1 MSATLRY
8 VGLDVH
14 KDSIVIA
21 VAEDG
26 VQPAE
31 FLTKLPYDV
40 PRLLKQLRKLGSA
53 ARLRCCYEAGPTGYG
68 LYRALSEAGFACIVV
83 APSLI
88 PVQSGNRVKTD
99 RRDARKLAH
108 YLRSGDLTAVW
119 VPDEASEAMRDLE
132 RARDDAKRSERTA
145 RQQLGKFLLRHD
157 RRYPG
162 KTSWTLRHLA
172 WIATQKFAHE
182 AQQQV
187 LTDYLHTV
195 QEAAARVKRLSDQIA
210 KLVEGWALAPLVK
223 ALMAMRGVQ
232 LITAVTVAAEIGDL
246 KRFRTAG
253 QLMSFVGAVPSERSS
268 GGSRRQGRITKTGNA
283 HVRRV
288 LVEAAWTYRHRPR
301 MSDAICKRNAGLPPQ
316 VQAIAWK
323 AQVRLN
329 QRYRGMLAAGK
340 APNVT
345 VTAVARELAGF
356 VWALGQQVESP
367 KAHGSWAA
375 STLSLDVSGTCPPKY
390 SSGVSQAQ
398 AVRSARRKP
407 RASPPLGSTATQ

>member
-1 MSATLRY
+1 MRATVRY

-31 FLTKLPYDV
+31 FLSKLPYDV
-40 PRLLKQLRKLGSA
+40 PRLLKQLRKLGSS

-68 LYRALSEAGFACIVV
+68 LYRALAEAGFACIVV
-83 APSLI
+83 APWLI
-88 PVQSGNRVKTD
+88 PVKSGNRVKTD

-157 RRYPG
+157 RRFPG
-162 KTSWTLRHLA
+162 KTSWTRTHLT

-195 QEAAARVKRLSDQIA
+195 EEATTRVQRLSEQIA

-246 KRFRTAG
+246 KRFHKAG

-268 GGSRRQGRITKTGNA
+268 GDSRRQGRITKTGNA

-301 MSDAICKRNAGLPPQ
+301 LSDAIRKRNEGLSPQ

-329 QRYRGMLAAGK
+329 ERYRRMLAAGK
-340 APNVT
+340 SPNVT

-367 KAHGSWAA
+367 TASPLRAALTWNPDACGS
-375 STLSLDVSGTCPPKY
+375 CPPK
-390 SSGVSQAQ
+390 SSFGVPQAQ
-398 AVRSARRKP
+398 AARSARRKP
-407 RASPPLGSTATQ
+407 RASAPLGSTATP

>member
-1 MSATLRY
+1 MSATVRY

-21 VAEDG
+21 MAEEG

-40 PRLLKQLRKLGSA
+40 PRLLKQLRKLGSP

-68 LYRALSEAGFACIVV
+68 LYRALTEAGFACLVV

-88 PVQSGNRVKTD
+88 PVKSGNHVKTD

-108 YLRSGDLTAVW
+108 YLRCGDLTAVW

-132 RARDDAKRSERTA
+132 RARDDAKRSERRA

-162 KTSWTLRHLA
+162 KTSWTGRHLT

-195 QEAAARVKRLSDQIA
+195 QEATARVKRLSDQIA
-210 KLVEGWALAPLVK
+210 KLVEDWALAPLVK
-223 ALMAMRGVQ
+223 SLMAMRGVQ

-246 KRFRTAG
+246 KRFPKAG

-268 GGSRRQGRITKTGNA
+268 GDRRRQGRITKTGNA

-301 MSDAICKRNAGLPPQ
+301 LSDAIRKRNEGLSPQ

-329 QRYRGMLAAGK
+329 ERYRCMLAAGK
-340 APNVT
+340 SPNVT

-356 VWALGQQVESP
+356 IWALGQQVESP
-367 KAHGSWAA
+367 TASPPRAA
-375 STLSLDVSGTCPPKY
+375 LTRAPDVRGTCPPQS
-390 SSGVSQAQ
+390 SSGVPQAQ
-398 AVRSARRKP
+398 AARSARRKP
-407 RASPPLGSTATQ
+407 RASTPL

>member
-1 MSATLRY
+1 MSATVRY
-8 VGLDVH
+8 IGLDVH

-31 FLTKLPYDV
+31 FLTKLPYDI
-40 PRLLKQLRKLGSA
+40 PRLLKQLRKLGSP

-68 LYRALSEAGFACIVV
+68 LYRALSAAGLACLVV

-88 PVQSGNRVKTD
+88 PVKSGNRVKTD

-132 RARDDAKRSERTA
+132 RARDDAKRSERVA

-157 RRYPG
+157 RRFPG
-162 KTSWTLRHLA
+162 KTSWTRRHLA
-172 WIATQKFAHE
+172 WIVTQKFAHE

-195 QEAAARVKRLSDQIA
+195 EEATTRVQRLSEQIA

-246 KRFRTAG
+246 KRFHKAG

-268 GGSRRQGRITKTGNA
+268 GDSRRQGRITKTGNA

-301 MSDAICKRNAGLPPQ
+301 LSQAIRARNAGLPPQ

-329 QRYRGMLAAGK
+329 ERYRRMLAAGK
-340 APNVT
+340 AHNVT

-356 VWALGQQVESP
+356 VWAVGQQVESP
-367 KAHGSWAA
+367 TAPRSRAA
-375 STLSLDVSGTCPPKY
+375 LTRDPDACGTCPPK
-390 SSGVSQAQ
+390 SSFGVPQAK
-398 AVRSARRKP
+398 AARSPRRKP
-407 RASPPLGSTATQ
+407 RQSAP

>member
-1 MSATLRY
+1 MSATVRY
-8 VGLDVH
+8 IGLDVH

-31 FLTKLPYDV
+31 FLTKLPYDI
-40 PRLLKQLRKLGSA
+40 PRLLKQLRKLGSP

-68 LYRALSEAGFACIVV
+68 LYRALSAAGLACLVV

-88 PVQSGNRVKTD
+88 PVKSGNRVKTD

-132 RARDDAKRSERTA
+132 RARDDAKRSERVA

-157 RRYPG
+157 RRFPG
-162 KTSWTLRHLA
+162 KTSWTRRHLA
-172 WIATQKFAHE
+172 WIVTQKFAHE

-195 QEAAARVKRLSDQIA
+195 EEATTRVQRLSEQIA

-246 KRFRTAG
+246 KRFRKAG

-268 GGSRRQGRITKTGNA
+268 GDSRRQGRITKTGNA
-283 HVRRV
+283 HDTSRAGRSGLDVPASSSPEPGHPQTQRRTSAPGAGHR
-288 LVEAAWTYRHRPR
+288 LEGPGAAERALSSHARGRQGAQRHAHRRGPR
-301 MSDAICKRNAGLPPQ
+301 TGGF
-316 VQAIAWK
+316 
-323 AQVRLN
+323 RLG
-329 QRYRGMLAAGK
+329 RG
-340 APNVT
+340 
-345 VTAVARELAGF
+345 
-356 VWALGQQVESP
+356 
-367 KAHGSWAA
+367 AA
-375 STLSLDVSGTCPPKY
+375 SGKSDGASIAGGFDPGPRRLRNLPSQVFLRRPPGQ
-390 SSGVSQAQ
+390 SRPLAPAEATPER
-398 AVRSARRKP
+398 AV
-407 RASPPLGSTATQ
+407 GNTAGQ

>member
-1 MSATLRY
+1 LA
-8 VGLDVH
+8 D
-14 KDSIVIA
+14 
-21 VAEDG
+21 
-26 VQPAE
+26 
-31 FLTKLPYDV
+31 
-40 PRLLKQLRKLGSA
+40 
-53 ARLRCCYEAGPTGYG
+53 
-68 LYRALSEAGFACIVV
+68 AGFDCIVV

-88 PVQSGNRVKTD
+88 PVKSGNRVKTD

-157 RRYPG
+157 RRFPG
-162 KTSWTLRHLA
+162 KTSWTRTHLT

-195 QEAAARVKRLSDQIA
+195 EEATTRVQRLSDQIA

-246 KRFRTAG
+246 KRFHKAG

-268 GGSRRQGRITKTGNA
+268 GDSRRQGRITKTGNA

-301 MSDAICKRNAGLPPQ
+301 LSDAIRKRNEGLSPQ

-329 QRYRGMLAAGK
+329 ERYRRMLAAGK
-340 APNVT
+340 SPNVT

-367 KAHGSWAA
+367 TAAPSRAA
-375 STLSLDVSGTCPPKY
+375 STWNPDACGSCPPK
-390 SSGVSQAQ
+390 SSFGVPQAQ
-398 AVRSARRKP
+398 AARSARRKP
-407 RASPPLGSTATQ
+407 RASAPLGSTAAG